1 MKSRITIA
9 LNADKTVEAEINV
22 SPNNCIDP
30 NGKNWGITVEE
41 WAGSKPVLR
50 FSSSPAPYIVTL
62 NGDGTVSLENSGV
75 YKFTITK

>member
-1 MKSRITIA
+1 M
-9 LNADKTVEAEINV
+9 
-22 SPNNCIDP
+22 
-30 NGKNWGITVEE
+30 EE